1 MSSKTFKINLANKH
15 FMYYNM
21 LGNIKC
27 NMLDWLGL
35 GKISMMGVSSVM
47 SLHYLSEKESQL

>member
-1 MSSKTFKINLANKH
+1 
-15 FMYYNM
+15 MYYNI
-21 LGNIKC
+21 LGNIKS

-35 GKISMMGVSSVM
+35 GKIKISMMGISSVI